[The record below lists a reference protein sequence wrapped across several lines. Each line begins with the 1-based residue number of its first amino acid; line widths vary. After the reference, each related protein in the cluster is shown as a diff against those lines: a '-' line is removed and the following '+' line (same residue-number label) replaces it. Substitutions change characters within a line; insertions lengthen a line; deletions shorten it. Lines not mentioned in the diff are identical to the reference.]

1 MEISIEKGKEFV
13 VDGERIHAN
22 KMKIRDNGMLE
33 FFHVEEESHRTVSK
47 IIVAQVRKW
56 NRWQIAKELR
66 FVGTSDEKPAKASVE
81 ASNSA
86 NSERAPEKP
95 ETPTLEKNA
104 DPDMRDAPGEMDKIN
119 VSGTLTDAK
128 ILDAIRKVLRSPA
141 GRDWEGKKLR
151 ISEILMEAGLILYKR
166 QATPFVSKYRST
178 IELVKKAGFKQ
189 KQVEK
194 GKYPKYVYIFGGK

>member
-1 MEISIEKGKEFV
+1 MEISVEKGKEFV

-33 FFHVEEESHRTVSK
+33 FFRVEEESHGTVSK
-47 IIVAQVRKW
+47 IMVAQVRKW
-56 NRWQIAKELR
+56 NRWQIEKESR
-66 FVGTSDEKPAKASVE
+66 FVGTSDERPRKETVE
-81 ASNSA
+81 ASNLA
-86 NSERAPEKP
+86 NSELAPEKP
-95 ETPTLEKNA
+95 KTPALKKNGK
-104 DPDMRDAPGEMDKIN
+104 PDMQDALGEIGEIN
-119 VSGTLTDAK
+119 ESETLTDAK

-141 GRDWEGKKLR
+141 GRDWEGKQLR

-178 IELVKKAGFKQ
+178 VELVKKAGFKQ

-194 GKYPKYVYIFGGK
+194 GKYPKYVYIIGGK